1 MSLEMGYNRI
11 HASFDE
17 STLAQ
22 IDQEAEKQGTSR
34 GKWLA
39 DAVGSYLS
47 LLGLTEGSD
56 PAQVTLEGAQL
67 RLNNKRLEEEVQK
80 LKESEKSA
88 NGEAAHVK
96 EELVQLRLTNE
107 SQWKESQKLK
117 KAEESS
123 REEAAQLGLKLKK
136 LEAQVSATVPELETL
151 RNDMSRATLKEA
163 HFVET
168 LKLKDQE
175 IAFLQ
180 AHVAQLTQTIGQIA
194 LKPGEEEIKKKGW
207 WQFWK

>member
-1 MSLEMGYNRI
+1 MSPKTNYNRI

-17 STLAQ
+17 ATLAQ
-22 IDQEAEKQGTSR
+22 IDQEAEKQGISR

-67 RLNNKRLEEEVQK
+67 KLNNKRLEEEVEK
-80 LKESEKSA
+80 LKDSEKSVQ
-88 NGEAAHVK
+88 EDAAHAK
-96 EELVQLRLTNE
+96 EELIQLRLTNE

-117 KAEESS
+117 KAEESA
-123 REEAAQLGLKLKK
+123 RIEVAQLGLKLKK
-136 LEAQVSATVPELETL
+136 LEAQVASTVPELETL
-151 RNDMSRATLKEA
+151 RNDMSHATLKEA

-168 LKLKDQE
+168 LKLKDQH
-175 IAFLQ
+175 IAFLE
-180 AHVAQLTQTIGQIA
+180 AHLAQLTQTIGQIA

-207 WQFWK
+207 WRFW